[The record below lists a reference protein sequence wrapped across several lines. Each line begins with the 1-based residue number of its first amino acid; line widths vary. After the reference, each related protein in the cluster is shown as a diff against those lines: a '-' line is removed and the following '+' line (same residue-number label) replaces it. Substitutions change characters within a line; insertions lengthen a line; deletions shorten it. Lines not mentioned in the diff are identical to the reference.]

1 MISKPFKIS
10 TRLKDLIGRD
20 LITDDFVAVF
30 ELVKNSFD
38 AHANIVNIRFGNN
51 RMIIADD
58 GKGMSQDDILN
69 KWLFIAYSAKQDGSE
84 DKDYRHRKTE
94 SNRTFAG
101 SKGVGRFSC
110 DRLGTKLTLSTKA
123 IGEPV
128 QTLVVDWTQYE
139 QDPKNEF
146 DTIKVEITETSGFPG
161 MMPNPNGE
169 TGTVLKIEGL
179 RAYWDREK
187 LQGLKRELMKLINP
201 FTQGSSDFQIR
212 LRAKDQI
219 EKDKRDKA
227 YNLILPEGK
236 ERRLIVNGKIENP
249 ILKVLTKRTTVIKV
263 GIINNGEE
271 IESTLEDRGD
281 LIYRIREPNTY
292 SGLKDSG
299 FLSEVFFLNRSA
311 KAVFARRMGLPS
323 VQFGS
328 IFLFR
333 NGFRVMPV
341 GAEEDD
347 FFGLNRRKQ
356 QGVRRFLGGRDLIG
370 RVEVKGDK
378 GFEEATSRDQG
389 LIRTPEVED
398 LIECVVDKCVRRLER
413 YVVDI
418 TWKDVYDK
426 DILDTSRMKLD
437 NSSALVSQLVSRLSA
452 TKGVEVIKYNP
463 EIVRIVDEKSD
474 AFESSLKAL
483 EVIADGTGDKALI
496 ARVNKAKV
504 QIKELQTAEAESR
517 KAERRAHTMAETATE
532 AAVTAERKLTEEQER
547 SKFLLAASSLDQ
559 DTILNLHHQIIMHA
573 SDVHH
578 GIRRMMG
585 KLRNNA
591 SVKTSEWIDFLERIS
606 FRNSQI
612 LTASRFATK
621 AGYKQQSSQ
630 VTADLAVYIND
641 YLNSVSSLWAP
652 RGINIETNTTVD
664 HFERPFRP
672 IEVGIVL
679 DNLVSNAAKAR
690 AAKIGFFLQMGER
703 PRPDLIVTVADDG
716 VGWSSSIGDLE
727 RAFEKGITTTNG
739 SGLGLYHIKQI
750 IESMGGIVKACKEPH
765 SKSLDGAHLKL
776 RVPA

>member
-10 TRLKDLIGRD
+10 TGLKDLIGRD

-38 AHANIVNIRFGNN
+38 AHANTVNIRFSNN
-51 RMIIADD
+51 RIVISDD
-58 GKGMSQDDILN
+58 GKGMSRDDILN

-84 DKDYRHRKTE
+84 DKNYRRKKSE
-94 SNRTFAG
+94 SSRTFAG

-110 DRLGTKLTLSTKA
+110 DRLGSKLTLSTKA

-128 QTLVVDWTQYE
+128 QTLVVDWTKYE
-139 QDPKNEF
+139 QDPKTEF
-146 DTIKVEITETSGFPG
+146 ETVNVVITETPEFSHTL
-161 MMPNPNGE
+161 NPNSE
-169 TGTVLKIEGL
+169 TGTVLKIERL
-179 RAYWDREK
+179 RADWDRDK

-201 FTQGSSDFQIR
+201 FTQRSSDFQIR

-219 EKDKRDKA
+219 AKDKSDKA
-227 YNLILPEGK
+227 YNLSLPEGK
-236 ERRLIVNGKIENP
+236 EQRLIVNGKIENP
-249 ILKVLTKRTTVIKV
+249 ILEVLAKRTTAIKV
-263 GIINNGEE
+263 GITDNGAV

-281 LIYRIREPNTY
+281 LIYQIREQNPYPRLSN
-292 SGLKDSG
+292 SG
-299 FLSEVFFLNRSA
+299 FLSEVYFLNRSA

-370 RVEVKGDK
+370 RVEVKGEK

-418 TWKDVYDK
+418 TWKDTYDK
-426 DILDTSRMKLD
+426 DSLNTSRMKLD
-437 NSSALVSQLVSRLSA
+437 SSSALVSQLVSRLSA

-463 EIVRIVDEKSD
+463 EIVRIVDEKSE
-474 AFESSLKAL
+474 AFESSLNAL
-483 EVIADGTGDKALI
+483 EILAEGTGDKTLI
-496 ARVNKAKV
+496 SRVNKAKL
-504 QIKELQTAEAESR
+504 QIKELKTAEAESR
-517 KAERRAHTMAETATE
+517 KAEHRAQTLAETATE
-532 AAVTAERKLTEEQER
+532 AAVTAERKYTAEQER

-559 DTILNLHHQIIMHA
+559 DTILNLHHQIVMHA

-585 KLRNNA
+585 KLRNNVT
-591 SVKTSEWIDFLERIS
+591 VKTSEWIDFLERIS

-630 VTADLAVYIND
+630 VTADLAVYMID

-652 RGINIETNTTVD
+652 RGINIEINATVD
-664 HFERPFRP
+664 PFERPFRP
-672 IEVGIVL
+672 IEIGIVL

-690 AAKIGFFLQMGER
+690 ASKIGFFLDMGDK

-716 VGWSSSIGDLE
+716 IGWSSSIGELE

-739 SGLGLYHIKQI
+739 SGLGLFHVKQI
-750 IESMGGIVKACKEPH
+750 IESMGGIVVARSEPY
-765 SKSLDGAHLKL
+765 SKTLNGAQLQL

>member
-10 TRLKDLIGRD
+10 TGLKDLIGRD

-38 AHANIVNIRFGNN
+38 AHAKTVNIRFENN
-51 RMIIADD
+51 RIVISDD

-69 KWLFIAYSAKQDGSE
+69 KWLFVAYSAKLDGSE
-84 DKDYRHRKTE
+84 DKDYRRKKSE
-94 SNRTFAG
+94 SSRTFAG

-110 DRLGTKLTLSTKA
+110 DRLGSKLTMSTKA
-123 IGEPV
+123 IGKPV
-128 QTLVVDWTQYE
+128 QTLVVDWTKYE
-139 QDPKNEF
+139 QDPKTEF
-146 DTIKVEITETSGFPG
+146 ETINVEITESSEFPQTLS
-161 MMPNPNGE
+161 PNSE
-169 TGTVLKIEGL
+169 TGTVLKIESL
-179 RAYWDREK
+179 RADWDREK

-201 FTQGSSDFQIR
+201 FTQRSSDFQIR

-219 EKDKRDKA
+219 AKDNSDKA
-227 YNLILPEGK
+227 YNLRLHTGK
-236 ERRLIVNGKIENP
+236 EQRLIVNGKIENP
-249 ILKVLTKRTTVIKV
+249 ILEVLAKRTTAIKV
-263 GIINNGEE
+263 GITENGDV

-281 LIYRIREPNTY
+281 LIYQIREPNPFPRL
-292 SGLKDSG
+292 SNSS

-370 RVEVKGDK
+370 RVEVKGEK

-398 LIECVVDKCVRRLER
+398 LIECVVNKCVRRLER

-418 TWKDVYDK
+418 TWKDTYDK
-426 DILDTSRMKLD
+426 DSLNTSRMKLD
-437 NSSALVSQLVSRLSA
+437 SSSALVSQLVSRLSA

-463 EIVRIVDEKSD
+463 EIVRIVDEKSE
-474 AFESSLKAL
+474 AFESSLDAL
-483 EVIADGTGDKALI
+483 EILAEGTGDKALI
-496 ARVNKAKV
+496 SRVNKAKL
-504 QIKELQTAEAESR
+504 QIKELKTAEAESR
-517 KAERRAHTMAETATE
+517 KAEHRAQTLAE
-532 AAVTAERKLTEEQER
+532 AATKAVVTAEQKFTAEQER
-547 SKFLLAASSLDQ
+547 SQFLLAASSLDQ

-585 KLRNNA
+585 KLRNNV
-591 SVKTSEWIDFLERIS
+591 SVKTSEWIDFLEKIS

-630 VTADLAVYIND
+630 VTDDLAVYMID

-652 RGINIETNTTVD
+652 RGINIEINATVD
-664 HFERPFRP
+664 PFERPFRP

-690 AAKIGFFLQMGER
+690 ASKIGFFLDMGDK

-716 VGWSSSIGDLE
+716 VGWSSSIGELE
-727 RAFEKGITTTNG
+727 MAFEKGITTTNG
-739 SGLGLYHIKQI
+739 SGLGLFHIKQI
-750 IESMGGIVKACKEPH
+750 IESMGGIVVARREPY
-765 SKSLDGAHLKL
+765 SKTLNGAQLQL
-776 RVPA
+776 RVPV

>member
-10 TRLKDLIGRD
+10 TGLKDLIGRD

-38 AHANIVNIRFGNN
+38 AHANVVNIRFGNN
-51 RMIIADD
+51 RIIIADD

-84 DKDYRHRKTE
+84 DKDYRRRKAE
-94 SNRTFAG
+94 SSRTFAG

-110 DRLGTKLTLSTKA
+110 DRLGSKLTLSTKA

-139 QDPKNEF
+139 QDPKTEF
-146 DTIKVEITETSGFPG
+146 ETINVEITESSEFPQTSLK
-161 MMPNPNGE
+161 PNSE
-169 TGTVLKIEGL
+169 TGTILKIEGL
-179 RAYWDREK
+179 RAEWDREK

-201 FTQGSSDFQIR
+201 FTQGSSDFQIQ
-212 LRAKDQI
+212 LRAKDQV
-219 EKDKRDKA
+219 EKDKKDKA
-227 YNLILPEGK
+227 YNLNLPAGK
-236 ERRLIVNGKIENP
+236 ERRLIVNGTIENP
-249 ILKVLTKRTTVIKV
+249 ILEVLTKRTTAIRVDIA
-263 GIINNGEE
+263 NNGEI

-281 LIYRIREPNTY
+281 LIYRIREPNPY
-292 SGLKDSG
+292 PRLKDSN
-299 FLSEVFFLNRSA
+299 FLSEIFFLNRSA

-356 QGVRRFLGGRDLIG
+356 QGVKRFLGGRDLIG
-370 RVEVKGDK
+370 RVEVKGEK

-418 TWKDVYDK
+418 TWKDIYDK

-463 EIVRIVDEKSD
+463 EIVRIVDDKSD

-483 EVIADGTGDKALI
+483 EILADGTGDNALI
-496 ARVNKAKV
+496 SRVNKAKV

-517 KAERRAHTMAETATE
+517 KAEHRAQTLAETATK
-532 AAVTAERKLTEEQER
+532 AAATAEQKYTEEQER

-585 KLRNNA
+585 KLRNNV

-630 VTADLAVYIND
+630 VTADLAVYIID

-652 RGINIETNTTVD
+652 RGINIEINADVD
-664 HFERPFRP
+664 PFERPFRP

-690 AAKIGFFLQMGER
+690 ASKIGFFLDMGGK

-739 SGLGLYHIKQI
+739 SGLGLFHLKQI
-750 IESMGGIVKACKEPH
+750 IESMGGIVVARKEPY
-765 SKSLDGAHLKL
+765 SKTLDGAQLQL